1 MSARKKRLFL
11 IQSVLLIAAI
21 LLLYI
26 FYYKDNDINETVEK
40 VKIENKSLENLNE
53 SNYFEDVE
61 YKGIDANGNR
71 YLLES
76 NIATFDE
83 ERPEL
88 INMTGMNATFYFRDG
103 NILKVS
109 GDTGTYNN
117 KTNDMEFRSNVKVLQ
132 AENRIFAD
140 NLDYFNLKR
149 LIKVYGNV
157 KGESLDGN
165 FTSDIL
171 NLNIDNQSADFLM
184 NNNEQVKINLK
195 KWKKVLEL

>member
-1 MSARKKRLFL
+1 MSARKKRLIL
-11 IQSVLLIAAI
+11 IQTVLLLAAI

-26 FYYKDNDINETVEK
+26 FYYQDSTTGQISKEVKVENE
-40 VKIENKSLENLNE
+40 KIEELGE

-71 YLLES
+71 YLLQS
-76 NIATFDE
+76 NIATFSDE
-83 ERPEL
+83 NPEQV
-88 INMTGMNATFYFRDG
+88 NMIEMNAIFYFKDG
-103 NILKVS
+103 AILKVS
-109 GDTGTYNN
+109 GNKGMYNN
-117 KTNDMEFRSNVKVLQ
+117 KTNDMEFRENVKVIQ
-132 AENRIFAD
+132 AENKILAD

-157 KGESLDGN
+157 KGKSLDGN

-171 NLNIDNQSADFLM
+171 NINIDNQLVDILM
-184 NNNEQVKINLK
+184 YNNEQVKINLE